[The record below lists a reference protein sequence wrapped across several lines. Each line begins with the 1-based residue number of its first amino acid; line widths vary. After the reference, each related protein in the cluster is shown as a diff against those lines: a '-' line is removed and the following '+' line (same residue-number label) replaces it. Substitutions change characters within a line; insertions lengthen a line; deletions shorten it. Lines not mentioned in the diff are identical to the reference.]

1 MTVHAI
7 SNVKSAHGND
17 SRRKTASKTTV
28 LVLALAF
35 TFLILTLPVYVFYAV
50 WYQDVDMFLEQ
61 APEVL
66 ANMKLVSTVTHVLTY
81 TNSAV
86 NFLLYCLTGTKYR
99 REFWRWVRCNAHTAP
114 SAEFSSGGKSQQD
127 SSLQLS

>member
-50 WYQDVDMFLEQ
+50 WYQDEDMFLVQ
-61 APEVL
+61 TPEVL

-81 TNSAV
+81 INSAV
-86 NFLLYCLTGTKYR
+86 NFLLYCFTGTKYR
-99 REFWRWVRCNAHTAP
+99 REFLRWVQCNAHTVP
-114 SAEFSSGGKSQQD
+114 SAEISSRDNSQQE
-127 SSLQLS
+127 SRIQLS